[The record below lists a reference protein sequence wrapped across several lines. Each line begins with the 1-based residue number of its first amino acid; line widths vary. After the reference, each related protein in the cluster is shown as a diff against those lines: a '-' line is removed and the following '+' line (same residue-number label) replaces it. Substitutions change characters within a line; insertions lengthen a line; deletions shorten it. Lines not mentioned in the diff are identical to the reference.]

1 MNARRC
7 NYASEQTSCPHTETQ
22 KNIWKKG
29 KYVCTC
35 VIISKATYRVHH
47 TNKPLAYLTAR
58 LAKLGT
64 GAGALLFFV
73 DDARKVIRSRC
84 TYSSLFC
91 NPVLKNYSAKVP
103 CKI

>member
-29 KYVCTC
+29 MYMCDYIKGDLPRTSHKQASGLPYT
-35 VIISKATYRVHH
+35 
-47 TNKPLAYLTAR
+47 PP
-58 LAKLGT
+58 GQ
-64 GAGALLFFV
+64 AGNRRTLSFFLV